1 MQRLDQKTALVTG
14 ASAGIGRS
22 TALALAHAGAHVV
35 LAARRTERLDALA
48 RELPSSEVHELDVT
62 DYARC
67 EELFGGRDFDVV
79 VANAGLGLGLETI
92 QEGDPEN
99 WARMLDVN
107 VNGLLHTVRTTLPR
121 MIERG
126 TGDQVVLG
134 SVAGFQVYPGGNVY
148 CASKYAARAVYE
160 AMRIDAGGKGV
171 RFITINPGMVET
183 EFSLVRFGGD
193 AERARDMYAGMTP
206 LTPGDVADAVLYAV
220 TRPRHMNVGEMV
232 LWPTDQTSTSVVHR
246 AGP

>member
-22 TALALAHAGAHVV
+22 TALALGHAGAHVV
-35 LAARRTERLDALA
+35 LAARRTERLEALA
-48 RELPSSEVHELDVT
+48 RELPSAEVQELDVT

-67 EELFGGRDFDVV
+67 EESLGGRDFDVV

-92 QEGDPEN
+92 QEGDPAN

-148 CASKYAARAVYE
+148 CASKHAARAVYE

-206 LTPGDVADAVLYAV
+206 LTPEDVADAVLYAV

-246 AGP
+246 SAP